1 VSVGL
6 YSGVSG
12 LALGTGL
19 YKNVSGLW
27 SGASGLVAGFGGGS
41 PFGGA
46 SLYLD
51 FLAGAPLDS
60 RITFTRG
67 SNATLVDSTGKIT
80 YAPANLLLQSQ
91 TFDNASW
98 TKQGSTV
105 TANTTV
111 APDDTS
117 TADTIEAPVGEAGA
131 PRVAQ
136 RPAITGS
143 TTYTV
148 SSYFKASG
156 TNFAF
161 LSLRTSNTNWAGAE
175 FNLSTGTVSRNPS
188 TGNVAYVDADIRD
201 AGNGWYRCT
210 LTATPTDTVAAGVG
224 FIFFGSSDG
233 TSAFIGGQPA
243 FTNTGTETVFIW
255 GAQLEPV
262 TYQTTA
268 GPYVATTTAAYY
280 GPRFDY
286 DPVTL
291 AAKGLLIE
299 EQRTNL
305 LLQSQTFDNASWSK
319 TSGVTVTPNTT
330 VAPDGTTTADTID
343 ANGLAG
349 AVLNQGVVF
358 TGDGTKSVSV
368 FLKAGTSGTSTFF
381 VRDITVTASRGI
393 ATITWTGGVPSAVA
407 SAGGTIE
414 GVENYGNGWYRIKLI
429 VTGVIAA
436 NSNVVR
442 LQPDSAAGTGTVIA
456 WGAQAENGAFATSY
470 IPTVASQVTR
480 SADVATMT
488 GTNFS
493 SWYNQSEG
501 TLVAEF
507 TFLPRTLSGTA
518 VIAYNGSANGRW
530 SYLSNASARMF
541 DGTNTAAAGNIA
553 TPTAVNKTASA
564 LSSAGMAISLNGA
577 AAVTSAYVGTFGPQ
591 DALNIGS
598 QSGAASI
605 NGHIRQ
611 IAYYNTRLPDA
622 TLQALTA

>member
-1 VSVGL
+1 MSTGL

-27 SGASGLVAGFGGGS
+27 GGASGLDAGFGGGS

-51 FLAGAPLDS
+51 FLAGAPLDP
-60 RITFTRG
+60 RITFSRG

-80 YAPANLLLQSQ
+80 YAPANLLLYSQ
-91 TFDNASW
+91 GFDDANW
-98 TKQGSTV
+98 TKLNGT
-105 TANTTV
+105 TTAANTTV
-111 APDDTS
+111 APDGTT
-117 TADTIEAPVGEAGA
+117 TADTIIEAATTNIFGVRQSASLPAGSTAFSVYVKPNGRNWVQLNCAAGGSGSAFFNISTGAVGTTSGATASISAAANGFYRCTIVVTATAGA
-131 PRVAQ
+131 NTFDLRLASADGVL
-136 RPAITGS
+136 
-143 TTYTV
+143 TY
-148 SSYFKASG
+148 
-156 TNFAF
+156 
-161 LSLRTSNTNWAGAE
+161 
-175 FNLSTGTVSRNPS
+175 
-188 TGNVAYVDADIRD
+188 
-201 AGNGWYRCT
+201 AGNGT
-210 LTATPTDTVAAGVG
+210 SGV
-224 FIFFGSSDG
+224 F
-233 TSAFIGGQPA
+233 A
-243 FTNTGTETVFIW
+243 W

-262 TYQTTA
+262 TYQTTP
-268 GPYVATTTAAYY
+268 GTYNPTTSAAYY

-305 LLQSQTFDNASWSK
+305 VTYSEQFDNAAWTK
-319 TSGVTVTPNTT
+319 TGSTISANATT
-330 VAPDGTTTADTID
+330 APDGTLTADKLQVANTTSSQKNLGQTVGAISTTYADTVYAKASELSWLVINQYDGSDRRTWFNLSNGTVGTTA
-343 ANGLAG
+343 
-349 AVLNQGVVF
+349 
-358 TGDGTKSVSV
+358 
-368 FLKAGTSGTSTFF
+368 AGTT
-381 VRDITVTASRGI
+381 
-393 ATITWTGGVPSAVA
+393 ATIEALS
-407 SAGGTIE
+407 
-414 GVENYGNGWYRIKLI
+414 NGWYRCR
-429 VTGVIAA
+429 A
-436 NSNVVR
+436 VR
-442 LQPDSAAGTGTVIA
+442 AMGTGSIQLVLNVADADNSAVFVGTVGQGIFL
-456 WGAQAENGAFATSY
+456 WGAQREAGAFATSY

-488 GTNFS
+488 GTNYS
-493 SWYNQSEG
+493 SWYNPSEG

-530 SYLSNASARMF
+530 SYFSSASARMF
-541 DGTNTAAAGNIA
+541 DGTNTAIAGSTSIPNAI
-553 TPTAVNKTASA
+553 NKTASA

-577 AAVTSAYVGTFGPQ
+577 APGTSAYVGTFGSQ